1 MLQQIFNIVFPIF
14 FIALVGYLYGRR
26 HAPDMAAVNRL
37 NMDIFTPALIFD
49 VLVSRDFNILAFGPL
64 ALAGVVVVLGSGL
77 LTWPLARL
85 LGYQPRTFVPPMM
98 FSNSG
103 NMGLPLMLFAFGE
116 QALPAAVV
124 LFMVENLLHFS
135 VGTRMVDAKASLLGM
150 FRVPILIASIAGLT
164 FSLSGTGLP
173 VYLSRPIEMVGQI
186 AIPLMLFSLG
196 VRLTSI
202 DLRDWRIGVV
212 GAIVCP
218 LSGMLIALA
227 LQPLLQLETLQFQ
240 LLLLFGVLPPAVLNF
255 IVAERYGQEPHRVA
269 SIVMLGNL
277 GSLVVIP
284 LTLAFIL

>member
-49 VLVSRDFNILAFGPL
+49 VLVGRDFDILAFGPL
-64 ALAGVVVVLGSGL
+64 ALAGLVVVLGSGL

-85 LGYQPRTFVPPMM
+85 LGYRVRTFVPPMM

-116 QALPAAVV
+116 KALPAAVV

-135 VGTRMVDAKASLLGM
+135 VGTRMVNSRASLLGL
-150 FRVPILIASIAGLT
+150 FKVPILIASLVGLV
-164 FSLSGTGLP
+164 FSLTGSSLP
-173 VYLSRPIEMVGQI
+173 VALARPIEMVGQI

-202 DLRDWRIGVV
+202 DFRDWRMGLV
-212 GAIVCP
+212 GAIACP
-218 LSGMLIALA
+218 LSGILIALV
-227 LQPLLQLETLQFQ
+227 LQPLLSLETLQFQ
-240 LLLLFGVLPPAVLNF
+240 LLLLFGALPPAVLNF

-284 LTLAFIL
+284 LTLAFVL

>member
-1 MLQQIFNIVFPIF
+1 
-14 FIALVGYLYGRR
+14 
-26 HAPDMAAVNRL
+26 
-37 NMDIFTPALIFD
+37 
-49 VLVSRDFNILAFGPL
+49 
-64 ALAGVVVVLGSGL
+64 
-77 LTWPLARL
+77 
-85 LGYQPRTFVPPMM
+85 
-98 FSNSG
+98 
-103 NMGLPLMLFAFGE
+103 MLFAFGE

-135 VGTRMVDAKASLLGM
+135 VGTRMVDARASLLGM
-150 FRVPILIASIAGLT
+150 FRVPILIASIAGLA
-164 FSLSGTGLP
+164 FSLTGTTLP
-173 VYLSRPIEMVGQI
+173 LYLSRPIEMVGQI

-202 DLRDWRIGVV
+202 DFRDWRIGVV

-218 LSGMLIALA
+218 LSGILIALA

-277 GSLVVIP
+277 ASLVVIP
-284 LTLAFIL
+284 LALAFVL

>member
-49 VLVSRDFNILAFGPL
+49 VLVGRDFDILAFGPL
-64 ALAGVVVVLGSGL
+64 ALAGVLVVLGSGL
-77 LTWPLARL
+77 LAWPLARL
-85 LGYQPRTFVPPMM
+85 LGYQVRTFVPPMM

-135 VGTRMVDAKASLLGM
+135 VGTRMVDARASLLDM
-150 FRVPILIASIAGLT
+150 FKVPILIASLAGLG
-164 FSLSGTGLP
+164 FSLSGTELP
-173 VYLSRPIEMVGQI
+173 LYLSRPIGMVGQI

-202 DLRDWRIGVV
+202 DFSDWRMGVV
-212 GAIVCP
+212 GAVACP
-218 LSGMLIALA
+218 LSGVVVALA
-227 LQPLLQLETLQFQ
+227 LQPLLQLEPLQYR
-240 LLLLFGVLPPAVLNF
+240 LLLLFGALPPAVLNF

-284 LTLAFIL
+284 LILAFVL